1 MASSEL
7 ESLFLTKKDELLDL
21 VTEAFFRTVGLHDID
36 ISSIQL
42 RATRRG
48 ERAHPGRLLS
58 GEAVEHSDGSVTY
71 EFVCRNS

>member
-21 VTEAFFRTVGLHDID
+21 VTEAFRTVGLHDID

-48 ERAHPGRLLS
+48 RTCPPGQTAVW
-58 GEAVEHSDGSVTY
+58 EAVEHSDGSVTY